1 MWGEVG
7 ASGEQG
13 WYSPWGSKPGAW
25 ARGELKEGVGWVG
38 KLGWA
43 GLTVLEVNRK
53 KNPEASEGSRPAE
66 A

>member
-25 ARGELKEGVGWVG
+25 ARGELKEGVGVG
-38 KLGWA
+38 WEVGVGWA
-43 GLTVLEVNRK
+43 DSAGGEQEEE
-53 KNPEASEGSRPAE
+53 P
-66 A
+66 